1 MEILPIHTPPDFN
14 PLELLKPLAD
24 VLAGEG
30 PVVAPYATEEPPS
43 NLTAPLAS
51 TSSNGSSPHAGQAP
65 EGMAPDTAVVVS
77 TSGSTG
83 QPKQTMLTIDSL
95 AASSMATA
103 MKLRGEGQW
112 LCTLPVHH
120 IAGLQVL
127 VRSLYAGTKPMVM
140 DSADGFN
147 PDAFTSAAQE
157 MTDPHRYVSLVPTQ
171 LHRLLNSPDP
181 NTLSVL
187 RRFNAILLG
196 GGPSNPELLGTA
208 ASEGLKV
215 FTTYGMS
222 ETCGGCVYNGK
233 PLPGVQ
239 IELDDGRI
247 RLGGDVVA
255 GGYLNRPELTR
266 RHFVDDGGTRWYVT
280 DDLGEIDDNGTLR
293 VIGRIDDVVISG
305 GLKISAA
312 SVRTAIESV
321 DGVRYAFVTGIESAE
336 WGHVVAAA
344 IVGAPDTRQSM
355 VDAVRRDV
363 AAEAVPKVVRFVPE
377 LPMLPTGKP
386 DRQQLIGLLEQAFR
400 NDSAG

>member
-1 MEILPIHTPPDFN
+1 MEILPIHTPRDFN

-30 PVVAPYATEEPPS
+30 PVVAPYATDEPPA
-43 NLTAPLAS
+43 NLLTGLTDLSP
-51 TSSNGSSPHAGQAP
+51 NGAERHAQQAP
-65 EGMAPDTAVVVS
+65 AGLAPDTAVVVS

-83 QPKQTMLTIDSL
+83 EPKQTMLTIDSL

-103 MKLRGEGQW
+103 ITLQGEGQW

-120 IAGLQVL
+120 VAGLQVL
-127 VRSLYAGTKPMVM
+127 IRSLYAGTKPMVM
-140 DSADGFN
+140 DPSNGF
-147 PDAFTSAAQE
+147 DTEAFTSAARE

-171 LHRLLNSPDP
+171 LHRLLDSPDP
-181 NTLSVL
+181 STLSVL

-196 GGPSNPELLGTA
+196 GSPVNSDLLA
-208 ASEGLKV
+208 AAAGEGLKV

-222 ETCGGCVYNGK
+222 ETCGGCVYDGK

-239 IELDDGRI
+239 IKLDDGRI

-255 GGYLNRPELTR
+255 AGYLNEPELTGR
-266 RHFVDDGGTRWYVT
+266 RFIDEDETRWYVT
-280 DDLGEIDDNGTLR
+280 DDLGEFDDDGRLR
-293 VIGRIDDVVISG
+293 VIGRVDDVVISG

-312 SVRTAIESV
+312 SVRKTIE
-321 DGVRYAFVTGIESAE
+321 GVAGVQSAFVAGVESAE

-344 IVGAPDTRQSM
+344 VVGSADTQA
-355 VDAVRRDV
+355 VTDAVRRDI
-363 AAEAVPKVVRFVPE
+363 AAEAVPKVVKFVSE

-386 DRQQLIGLLEQAFR
+386 DRQRLIHLLERTYRDESTA
-400 NDSAG
+400 

>member
-321 DGVRYAFVTGIESAE
+321 DGVQYAFVTGIESAE